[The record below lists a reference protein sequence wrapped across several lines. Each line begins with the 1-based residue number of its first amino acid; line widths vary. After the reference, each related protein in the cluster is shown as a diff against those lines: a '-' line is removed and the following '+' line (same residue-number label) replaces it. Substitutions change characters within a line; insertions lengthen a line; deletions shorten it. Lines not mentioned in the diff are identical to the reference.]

1 MCLPR
6 KNSFFF
12 FSGEA
17 HGIVPGWSRTTNLS
31 SFRNRTRYP
40 LRHGENTLSFSTK
53 KILFILLLYTVYS
66 LLFWT
71 DNIVKKGDD
80 TRVPTLPIDAR

>member
-1 MCLPR
+1 MRLPR
-6 KNSFFF
+6 KTP

-53 KILFILLLYTVYS
+53 NTFYSSSLYNVQFTF
-66 LLFWT
+66 L
-71 DNIVKKGDD
+71 D
-80 TRVPTLPIDAR
+80 

>member
-1 MCLPR
+1 MRLAR
-6 KNSFFF
+6 KIPFFWK
-12 FSGEA
+12 A

-53 KILFILLLYTVYS
+53 NPFYSSLYSVQFTF
-66 LLFWT
+66 L
-71 DNIVKKGDD
+71 D
-80 TRVPTLPIDAR
+80 